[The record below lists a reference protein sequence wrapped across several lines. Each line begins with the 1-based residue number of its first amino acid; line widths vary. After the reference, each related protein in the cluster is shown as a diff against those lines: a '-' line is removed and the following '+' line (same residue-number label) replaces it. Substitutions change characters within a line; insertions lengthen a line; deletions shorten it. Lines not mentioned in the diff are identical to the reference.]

1 MEFELLCWNAVGPLA
16 RLWHKL
22 RSESTITGPETMR
35 LVYIVTLLFL
45 ACCLLPSVSAGQSP
59 HEPHP
64 TLASMASSLVS
75 GSTDD
80 LPRLLSPQ
88 VGITMGGTTRVYDRN
103 QALFVIRQFMS
114 DYPSGGFSLQ
124 NSGISG
130 GTAYATGLYNTR
142 SGGTFEINIY
152 VQVSGGTIDEIRFER
167 S

>member
-1 MEFELLCWNAVGPLA
+1 M
-16 RLWHKL
+16 
-22 RSESTITGPETMR
+22 ITGPESMR

-59 HEPHP
+59 HEPPHP
-64 TLASMASSLVS
+64 TLASMANSLIS

-114 DYPSGGFSLQ
+114 DYPAGGFNLQ
-124 NSGISG
+124 NSGTSG

-142 SGGTFEINIY
+142 SGGTFEINLY